1 MADQVAKEIRRSI
14 LSGALRPGQ
23 AFSLREIAAQLG
35 ISFIPVREALRQLEA
50 QGLVVTRPG
59 KSAYVTPL
67 SRDDLNGIYQLR
79 RKLEPDIAAR
89 ACRLLDEV
97 AYARLQRYIG
107 IFGENLLDLDEV
119 YEAHRHFH
127 LELLR
132 PAATTWDL
140 RVLDA
145 LWHAAER
152 YLRLAFWNHDLDP
165 RERHRR
171 VHAHTALLETF
182 RLGDP
187 QQVSLAVLHHLDDNE
202 MLAQQALGPVVDPQ
216 ASDG

>member
-1 MADQVAKEIRRSI
+1 MADQVVKEIRRSI
-14 LSGALRPGQ
+14 LSGAIRPGQ

-35 ISFIPVREALRQLEA
+35 ISFIPVREALLQLEA

-67 SRDDLNGIYQLR
+67 SRDDLNGIYRLR

-89 ACRLLDEV
+89 ACRLLDEA
-97 AYARLQRYIG
+97 AYARLQRYID
-107 IFGENLLDLDEV
+107 IFGEKRLGIDEV
-119 YEAHRHFH
+119 YEAHHNFH

-140 RVLDA
+140 RVLDG

-152 YLRLAFWNHDLDP
+152 YLRLAFLNLDADP
-165 RERHRR
+165 REHHRR
-171 VHAHTALLETF
+171 EHAHAALLETF

-187 QQVSLAVLHHLDDNE
+187 QQVSLAVLHHLDNNE
-202 MLAQQALGPVVDPQ
+202 TLAQQALEPVVE
-216 ASDG
+216 